1 MPRTARAILGA
12 MLDPIGQLSPLQHHL
27 LWELDLCDLPA
38 PEAGPE
44 SYAARDLDTDAVRDA
59 LPPLLWAGLIEQR
72 DGDRGT
78 LSLTATGAA
87 ALRTAECDEL
97 AARLSAVSSFAD
109 TVARGTAPRSA
120 GHALRLLAEGT
131 WTLEQAE
138 AHVAAGGGA

>member
-1 MPRTARAILGA
+1 

-27 LWELDLCDLPA
+27 LRELDLCDLPA

-44 SYAARDLDTDAVRDA
+44 SYAARDLDVDEVRDA
-59 LPPLLWAGLIEQR
+59 LPTLLWAGLVEQR

-78 LSLTATGAA
+78 LGLTAIGAA
-87 ALRTAECDEL
+87 ALRAAERDEL
-97 AARLSAVSSFAD
+97 EARLSAVVSFAD

-120 GHALRLLAEGT
+120 GHALRRLAEGT

-138 AHVAAGGGA
+138 THVAAGDGA

>member
-1 MPRTARAILGA
+1 

-27 LWELDLCDLPA
+27 LRELDLCDLPV

-44 SYAARDLDTDAVRDA
+44 SYAVRNLDTDAVQDA
-59 LPPLLWAGLIEQR
+59 LPTLLGAGLVELVEQR

-78 LSLTATGAA
+78 LRLTATGAA

-131 WTLEQAE
+131 WDLEQAE
-138 AHVAAGGGA
+138 AHVAAGDGA